1 MRRCERLLLE
11 LQRKVRAPPP
21 EGYLPTSPYISPH
34 LHLPKVRAPHPEGGA
49 AAFDAHLHAIKEAGQ
64 GKAQAAVLAYRLLLD
79 GPRLQPLLLR
89 FCGLAG
95 AGLERLARGVSSVS
109 SHPLL

>member
-1 MRRCERLLLE
+1 MKGAVWWTQRSLSRSATIRRRSVE
-11 LQRKVRAPPP
+11 
-21 EGYLPTSPYISPH
+21 S
-34 LHLPKVRAPHPEGGA
+34 GA

-95 AGLERLARGVSSVS
+95 AGLERLWREV
-109 SHPLL
+109 